1 MDCATSNKPMQLY
14 LDSNGYGLYELDLS
28 NGQYTQQYKLIKNG
42 RTFPTYT
49 GYLGT
54 YSIMNAAALSTVDS
68 IPYAS
73 LSIDSGNHAAGYL
86 VRFDSNTIK
95 FVAHMRKISF
105 AGCIDDLGDYYY
117 VETGTTVTG
126 ARGSIMQPLWKIAA
140 PHNLDGYDAITQL
153 TGSILTDSTLVDSSE
168 TGVSANKVGIGVSDI
183 TALYA
188 DLTNAGSKQ
197 RYVLGIQGW
206 DTIVDPP
213 KIILLRYSGTPKAYR
228 LTSSNIEG
236 LHWS

>member
-1 MDCATSNKPMQLY
+1 MQLY

-28 NGQYTQQYKLIKNG
+28 NGQYTQLFKLIKNG
-42 RTFPTYT
+42 RTSPTYS

-54 YSIMNAAALSTVDS
+54 YNTMNAAALNTRDS
-68 IPYAS
+68 ITYAS
-73 LSIDSGNHAAGYL
+73 LSVDSGNNAAGYL

-95 FVAHMRKISF
+95 FVAHMRKISY

-126 ARGSIMQPLWKIAA
+126 ANGDITQPLWKITA
-140 PHNLDGYDAITQL
+140 PHNLAGYDAIAQL
-153 TGSILTDSTLVDSSE
+153 TGSIAADSTLVDSSE
-168 TGVSANKVGIGVSDI
+168 TGVSASNVGIGTSDI

-197 RYVLGIQGW
+197 RYVLGVQGW
-206 DTIVDPP
+206 DSITTSPLVL
-213 KIILLRYSGTPKAYR
+213 LLRYSGTPKAYR
-228 LTSSNIEG
+228 LTSSNSEG
-236 LHWS
+236 QH